1 MTPMITDRWRLALV
15 GAAGGALLWAVLE
28 ALDRGL
34 IGDRTAEV
42 LGALV
47 STLVVGILAMAGP
60 IGQGPALRRALP
72 LAGATAALVWLGGL
86 RFDEGLDGSALSVL
100 AALVVATLPLPFLI
114 AQTRGVWRD
123 YAALFLEA
131 WSIVVRYAAAW
142 AFAGLVWLVI
152 FLSDQVLQIVGITW
166 IADLMEL
173 RLVGLVVTGASL
185 GLGMAVV
192 HELAELLSPYLILRL
207 FRLLLPVLLGVMVVF
222 LAALP
227 FRGLEGL
234 FSDLSP
240 TLVLLALVAAGV
252 SLVAIAVDQSD
263 AEAAESPL
271 LVRATQ
277 GMALTLPLFAAIA
290 AWGLWLRVEQHGW
303 TPERL
308 FVALVAGIG
317 LAYGLTYAV
326 AVLRG
331 PGWRGR
337 IRAGNIRVA
346 LGVIGLA
353 ALWLTPLMNAEAI
366 AARSQLARY
375 DAGQTALA
383 ELDLVALGR
392 WGRPGAAVLAELAA
406 RAEAPG
412 QEALAA
418 RLAGTDGADEGP
430 DAAALAAVIPV
441 QPTGAGAMRDI
452 LFAAAAPHERRDW
465 AARCLPAAEG
475 GQPGCVLVVA
485 DLLPDRP
492 GEEAM
497 LVLGA
502 GTGYQ
507 DVMGLY
513 LDDAGRL
520 AVRAVYRADGGYASA
535 EDARALLDAARL
547 APPPLTAARINQLGT
562 GPEGLLFLP

>member
-1 MTPMITDRWRLALV
+1 MITDRWRLALV